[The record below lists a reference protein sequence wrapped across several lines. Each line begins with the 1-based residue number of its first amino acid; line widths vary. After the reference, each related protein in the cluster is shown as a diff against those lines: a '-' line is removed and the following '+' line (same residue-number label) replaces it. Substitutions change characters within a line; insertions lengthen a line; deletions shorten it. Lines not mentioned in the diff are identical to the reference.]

1 MLEHLQNSPQDCPF
15 DFHVKNYQKSYLVH
29 GQDNWRVSLNGMR
42 STNNLY
48 KDLAFNVWHSVTL
61 DDITVEDGQLNDN
74 VLFLERYKYK
84 DLRLSNIRSIVI
96 DDQENTVKVLT
107 RNLKKVPDDMLQI
120 RRKIHYGKNR
130 VI

>member
-1 MLEHLQNSPQDCPF
+1 MLERFQTSPQDCPF
-15 DFHVKNYQKSYLVH
+15 DFQVKNYQKSYLVH
-29 GQDNWRVSLNGMR
+29 GHDNWRVSLNGMR

-48 KDLAFNVWHSVTL
+48 KDLAFNVWRSVTL
-61 DDITVEDGQLNDN
+61 DDITVEGGQLNDS